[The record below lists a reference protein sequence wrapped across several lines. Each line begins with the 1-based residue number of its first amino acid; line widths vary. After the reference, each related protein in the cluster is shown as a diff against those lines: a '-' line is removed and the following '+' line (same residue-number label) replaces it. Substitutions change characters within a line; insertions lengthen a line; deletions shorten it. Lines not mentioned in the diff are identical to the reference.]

1 MRKNLLRAMCIALL
15 GAVLLTAC
23 SKENKLEQPPAET
36 PSGGTEENPSGSDNS
51 GEVTYL
57 DGYARPEGVM
67 ILNQGARRLENS
79 SLTYLAPDG
88 TVEEHVYRGVNGTAF

>member
-36 PSGGTEENPSGSDNS
+36 PSGGTE
-51 GEVTYL
+51 
-57 DGYARPEGVM
+57 RKK
-67 ILNQGARRLENS
+67 ILPVRITLGK
-79 SLTYLAPDG
+79 
-88 TVEEHVYRGVNGTAF
+88 